1 MKIGVYSFEDGKE
14 PKDLEKQIKVLK
26 KQLRIAVEALKSLR
40 TEQTVIDKAT
50 GDVYYIWDYALK
62 QIKELDK

>member
-1 MKIGVYSFEDGKE
+1 MKVGVYSFGEGKE

-26 KQLRIAVEALKSLR
+26 KQLEIAVECL
-40 TEQTVIDKAT
+40 EYY
-50 GDVYYIWDYALK
+50 GDECLYEYWEKGYEIAQDALK

>member
-1 MKIGVYSFEDGKE
+1 MKLGVYSFGEGKE

-26 KQLRIAVEALKSLR
+26 KQLEIAVECL
-40 TEQTVIDKAT
+40 EYY
-50 GDVYYIWDYALK
+50 GDECLYEYWEKGYEIAQDALK

>member
-1 MKIGVYSFEDGKE
+1 MKVGVYSFEDGKE

-26 KQLRIAVEALKSLR
+26 KQLKIAVEALEEYTTFCR
-40 TEQTVIDKAT
+40 HPAEE
-50 GDVYYIWDYALK
+50 ALE